1 MSKDLEKLMKLAPDD
16 KYLKRNVG
24 GLSLEDYV
32 KPVNKEYLK
41 HKENCKDYNI
51 TKIEFFVY
59 ALMIGTF
66 SREIQKPLAR
76 GDKPNKF
83 IKECHKLFDSF
94 LTKTPKTKHEIV
106 CRKEQY
112 APLCSFEESYK
123 SKKPILYQ
131 HYLTGSK
138 DDFKHE
144 LQLVITPLP
153 NGITKAHDVYLFY
166 NHGMESDNGEYQI
179 NFERNTSF
187 IVDKI
192 EKRNNTNYVYC
203 HEI

>member
-1 MSKDLEKLMKLAPDD
+1 MSKDLKELEELNELMKLVPNE
-16 KYLKRNVG
+16 KYLKRNIN
-24 GLSLEDYV
+24 GLSLEGHV
-32 KPVNKEYLK
+32 KQVNKEYPK

-51 TKIEFFVY
+51 TISEFFVY

-66 SREIQKPLAR
+66 SREIQEPLAR

-123 SKKPILYQ
+123 SKKPIPYK

-144 LQLVITPLP
+144 LQLVITPLS
-153 NGITKAHDVYLFY
+153 NGKTKAHNVYLIH
-166 NHGMESDNGEYQI
+166 NHGMETGNGEYQI
-179 NFERNTSF
+179 NFEETLLSQL
-187 IVDKI
+187 K
-192 EKRNNTNYVYC
+192 E
-203 HEI
+203 